1 MLLRVGTRERV
12 QRASILP
19 FSAAFLDTH
28 TKTTASKN
36 IIWISPPQ
44 STTSRSISPP
54 PPLLARWYSWSRA
67 MADVSFI
74 VGILGD
80 LDSVSGNVISILVFA
95 SPIGT
100 FPRIVK
106 TKSTESFKGLP
117 YITTLLSTSLWT
129 FYGLLKPGGLLVV
142 TVNGVGTVLQA
153 IYIILFLIYAPSNT
167 RAKMA
172 KLVGMLNVGFFGAV
186 VVVTLVSVHASRRLL
201 VVGFLCAALTVG
213 MYASPMA
220 AMHGGEDKERG
231 VHALLPLLLPVP
243 QRRAGFATISSS
255 AVLDFPSISTGLRS
269 RVTLQVPNAIGFAL
283 GSAQLLLYAVYR
295 RKKPAAKAS
304 ELEAV
309 EEGSA
314 HLVGHVEM
322 QGFED
327 SNKASQHK
335 HLNKGSSLPKPSAV
349 PRQQSFQKIVK
360 AVSTTPY
367 ELHFICGQNDHTVN

>member
-1 MLLRVGTRERV
+1 
-12 QRASILP
+12 
-19 FSAAFLDTH
+19 
-28 TKTTASKN
+28 
-36 IIWISPPQ
+36 
-44 STTSRSISPP
+44 
-54 PPLLARWYSWSRA
+54 
-67 MADVSFI
+67 MADVSFV
-74 VGILGD
+74 VGIL
-80 LDSVSGNVISILVFA
+80 GNVISILVFA

-100 FPRIVK
+100 FRRIVK

-220 AMHGGEDKERG
+220 AMSTVVKTKSVEYMPFFLSFFLFLNGG
-231 VHALLPLLLPVP
+231 VWS
-243 QRRAGFATISSS
+243 IYS
-255 AVLDFPSISTGLRS
+255 VLVRDFFIG
-269 RVTLQVPNAIGFAL
+269 VPNAIGFAL

-367 ELHFICGQNDHTVN
+367 ELHFICGQNDHTAN

>member
-1 MLLRVGTRERV
+1 
-12 QRASILP
+12 
-19 FSAAFLDTH
+19 
-28 TKTTASKN
+28 
-36 IIWISPPQ
+36 
-44 STTSRSISPP
+44 
-54 PPLLARWYSWSRA
+54 
-67 MADVSFI
+67 MADVSFF
-74 VGILGD
+74 VGIL
-80 LDSVSGNVISILVFA
+80 GNVISILVFA

-100 FPRIVK
+100 FRRIVK

-153 IYIILFLIYAPSNT
+153 IYIILFLIYAPNDT

-172 KLVGMLNVGFFGAV
+172 KLVGMLNVCFFGAV
-186 VVVTLVSVHASRRLL
+186 VVVTLLSVHASMRLL

-220 AMHGGEDKERG
+220 AMSTVVKTKSVEYMPFFLSFFLFLNGG
-231 VHALLPLLLPVP
+231 VWS
-243 QRRAGFATISSS
+243 IYS
-255 AVLDFPSISTGLRS
+255 VLVRDFFIG
-269 RVTLQVPNAIGFAL
+269 VPNAIGFAL
-283 GSAQLLLYAVYR
+283 GSAQLVLYAVYR

-304 ELEAV
+304 ELEAE

-322 QGFED
+322 QGFEE

-349 PRQQSFQKIVK
+349 SRQLSFQKIVK
-360 AVSTTPY
+360 SVSLTPY
-367 ELHFICGQNDHTVN
+367 ELHFIWDQNDHTAN

>member
-74 VGILGD
+74 VGILGE
-80 LDSVSGNVISILVFA
+80 
-95 SPIGT
+95 GT
-100 FPRIVK
+100 FRRIVK

-220 AMHGGEDKERG
+220 AM
-231 VHALLPLLLPVP
+231 
-243 QRRAGFATISSS
+243 
-255 AVLDFPSISTGLRS
+255 
-269 RVTLQVPNAIGFAL
+269 VPNAIGFAL

-327 SNKASQHK
+327 SDKASQHK

-367 ELHFICGQNDHTVN
+367 ELHFICGQNDHTAN

>member
-1 MLLRVGTRERV
+1 
-12 QRASILP
+12 
-19 FSAAFLDTH
+19 
-28 TKTTASKN
+28 
-36 IIWISPPQ
+36 
-44 STTSRSISPP
+44 
-54 PPLLARWYSWSRA
+54 
-67 MADVSFI
+67 MADVSFF
-74 VGILGD
+74 VGIL
-80 LDSVSGNVISILVFA
+80 GNVISILVFA

-100 FPRIVK
+100 FRRIVK

-153 IYIILFLIYAPSNT
+153 IYIILFLIYAPNDT

-186 VVVTLVSVHASRRLL
+186 VVVTLLSVHASMRLL

-220 AMHGGEDKERG
+220 AMSTVVKTKSVEYMPFFLSFFLFVNGG
-231 VHALLPLLLPVP
+231 VWS
-243 QRRAGFATISSS
+243 IYS
-255 AVLDFPSISTGLRS
+255 VLVRDFFIG
-269 RVTLQVPNAIGFAL
+269 VPNAIGFAL
-283 GSAQLLLYAVYR
+283 GSAQLVLYAVYR

-304 ELEAV
+304 ELEAE

-322 QGFED
+322 QGFEE

-349 PRQQSFQKIVK
+349 SRQLSFQKIVK
-360 AVSTTPY
+360 SVSMTPY
-367 ELHFICGQNDHTVN
+367 ELHFIWDQNDHTAN